1 MLETH
6 PFSTRGVGCALFRI
20 AAGWR
25 LPVLAVAGL
34 VLGLAATHAQPTSD
48 AAVVSINGL
57 TYQNQ
62 ASAGLAQDSSG
73 AYYWANSYML
83 YRYVPTDAYP
93 TDYATLSNGNSS
105 AAQLTMTPGGLIYYT
120 TTVHTIQRLLPSGA
134 VTQIAGVSGQSGYRD
149 GPGEQALFADPQG
162 LVADA
167 AGTLFVADR
176 ANHVIRKITPDG
188 MVSTLAGRAGF
199 EGSADGVGDTARF
212 RWPNRLALDAAGN
225 LYVTEQGNSAIRRIT
240 PQGVVTTFAGS
251 KTQGG
256 AVDGPAAVAR
266 FYSNAAGLVV
276 GADGYLYVMEYSRT
290 LRRVAPD
297 GTVVTVAG
305 SANASADYVDG
316 VGSSVRFSQPY
327 SLARAIDGTLLVGDG
342 FQIRRIVPAGLPF
355 APLIGVPPQSQ
366 SGALGGSVTFT
377 VTAYGLPAPTYSWR
391 KNGAVLPSA
400 GGPSLTL
407 TGLAAADAADYSV
420 VVTNNLGSTTSATAT
435 LTLVPPPANDAFAAR
450 ATLTGTTPAASVSFI
465 GASREA
471 GEPAHQ
477 PAGTGSLWWT
487 WTAPA
492 TGFVTLDAT
501 MAASGTGLKV
511 YTGTAL
517 DALAPVPPAPAYA
530 HSNGVARVTFA
541 ATAGTAYQIALE
553 STGTPPSGLASLSLG
568 YAYVVAPIAG
578 NSTEWYGG
586 GGTTDGTGTEARF
599 NTAFGIVRDSS
610 GNFLIS
616 DSQNHT
622 IRKMTPAGVVTT
634 FAGTAGN
641 YNYANGTGAAAAFRQ
656 PQGIAIDASN
666 NLYVADSWNHSIRK
680 ITPAGAVSLL
690 AGGAGESNSGFTNA
704 SGASARFNFPTA
716 VAVDTSGNVYVTD
729 TGNHV
734 IRRVTAAG
742 AVSTY
747 AGSGTAGLL
756 DGTGTTAQL
765 SSPSSL
771 ALRGTTLYFTQTG
784 SSYAILRAINLAN
797 AAVTTVVPES
807 GRLPYSARV
816 AAIDAAGN
824 AYLADPNYY
833 TSIYRVSP
841 QGVVSRIVGN
851 PYSSQTYVDGDG
863 LLANSPGSFGLTLDP
878 SENIWFTAQRSVR
891 RAQPTNLPIAPVLNT
906 APTGSVVAEGTPLT
920 LSVRAYGGPTM
931 NYQWSKDGTP
941 IPGATGPDL
950 VFSPAQMADSASYSV
965 TVSNP
970 SGTLTPPAVSV
981 FVVPMPANDNF
992 AAAEELSGATA
1003 SSVSYNYGA
1012 TRETGEPVLH
1022 ANAGGRTLWWKWT
1035 APHDGVIVA
1044 DTAGSE
1050 ILNYLGVYEG
1060 SSPAALT
1067 QLGFGISGT
1076 SANTS
1081 VGFLGDAARVNVNV
1095 RAGQTYAFLVDA
1107 QQAAQGVLQLN
1118 IAYAWTI
1125 TPFAGSTSMS
1135 GSTDGTG
1142 ANARFSSP
1150 SRMVGDAA
1158 GNLYVYDASSRTVR
1172 KITPGGEVTTLAGL
1186 AGQASSVTDGTGS
1199 EARFDAVSAM
1209 TISPAG
1215 DLYVVESNAHVI
1227 RRITAAG
1234 VVTTLA
1240 GTAAA
1245 SGATDGTGSEARFN
1259 RPWGITYGSDGA
1271 LYVSELNNH
1280 VIRRVTLA
1288 GVVTTV
1294 AGTAGQTG
1302 DAEGIGAA
1310 ARFNRPAA
1318 LAATA
1323 DGAVLIYELNNRR
1336 IRRLDLSTA
1345 AVTTFAGNS
1354 NYGGV
1359 TADGVG
1365 TGVGFNSVNALA
1377 VAASGDIY
1385 LAEGQVVR
1393 RLSADGRTTTLAG
1406 VNGQPGSALGPPP
1419 LGRFQSAQAIVVGP
1433 DGSLF
1438 VSDGNLHVVRRLVPS
1453 HAAQIPVIQS
1463 VPSNQ
1468 TVLAGTP
1475 VTFTIGYYG
1484 APAPQFVW
1492 RRDGQVVATTVTGTL
1507 AIAAAQVGDAGTYT
1521 VELTNSVGTSGSSAA
1536 WTLGVTPA
1544 AANDAFANRVALTGE
1559 TVQGTGNNYLATSE
1573 PGEPVH
1579 FEAES
1584 NRSVWWS
1591 WTASSSGYF
1600 MVDTIGSSFDPSVA
1614 VYTGSSLANL
1624 VLQGSGLS
1632 KATFAAVAGTTYQ
1645 IAIDGRAGVT
1655 GTITLRISPAYLASP
1670 FQTTTG
1676 YPPSGVT
1683 QDASGNVWF
1692 TSTDHTIRLIS
1703 ATGEMTIVAGAANT
1717 TGTTDAVGTAA
1728 RFNNPRGI
1736 ARAADGTLYVAD
1748 SNNQTIRRIA
1758 TNGTVTTIAGSAG
1771 LAGNTN
1777 GVGSAARFN
1786 SPYGLALDAA
1796 GENLFIADLGNR
1808 KIRKLV
1814 LATATVSDFSGSG
1827 SSASS
1832 SIHDGSALSARY
1844 SSAVDIAAGPDGYF
1858 YVADSGMRAVRK
1870 VAPDGSVTTLAGTR
1884 FNNGSNDGPFG
1895 VGRFQALQ
1903 GIAVEPSGSI
1913 LVADWHSVRRVT
1925 PTGEIITVLGRVEN
1939 EGLNDGL
1946 LDVARFRSPRGL
1958 VFGANGGYL
1967 ADTNNNRLV
1976 RLNSGAT
1983 PFPPRITSGPV
1994 TRSVYTGDSV
2004 TFSVAAVGVPTNFT
2018 YAWTRNNTPIAGA
2031 TTATLTLTD
2040 LTLAANG
2047 DYRVTVSNTA
2057 GSVESAPATL
2067 TVNARPANDTF
2078 AAATTLTGAAPS
2090 FIGSN
2095 GGAGLD
2101 AGEPVIAGI
2110 PGGASVW
2117 FRWTA
2122 PASGAVIADTAGS
2135 GFSAL
2140 IGIYTGDSLANLV
2153 AQASAVPVTTG
2164 ATTRPAAAMFTAIE
2178 GTSYWIAVDGAYGA
2192 TGDVVL
2198 HLSFTYNFSTLA
2210 GLAGSSGTTNGTG
2223 TAARFNGLNASA
2235 PDAAGNVYVADLRN
2249 HAIRKVAPDGTVT
2262 TLAGLPGTSGYANA
2276 TGTSAR
2282 FNNPAGIVL
2291 GTDGHLY
2298 VADATNHA
2306 IRRVTTA
2313 GVVTTYAGPTS
2324 AASGTAD
2331 GTGTAARFNTPVA
2344 LAVDAAGN
2352 LYVAES
2358 VNHAIRKIMPTPGG
2372 SVGAVITVA
2381 GLKGTSGAVNAN
2393 GTNARFF
2400 QPEGVAVDG
2409 AGNIYVAD
2417 FGNSSIRK
2425 IAPNGDVTTVAGG
2438 MGTTPVYGYIDGSV
2452 AVAKFQGPN
2461 GVTALPDGSL
2471 LVADYYNHALRK
2483 ITATGYVLT
2492 LAGGNGSGHENGT
2505 GLGIKFNGPSQI
2517 AFAPDGRLYVADQN
2531 NHVLRRGIITSAPSA
2546 PDITRQP
2553 QSVRLIAGSTFTLTA
2568 GAIGNPFPTY
2578 QWRRNGTP
2586 IDGATA
2592 ATFTLADA
2600 QPADSG
2606 SYTIVATNA
2615 NGTATSEAATVEI
2628 LPLPA
2633 NDSFGTRARILG
2645 GEFTLSTYN
2654 YAATAQPGEPAHGG
2668 APAARSVWFTWTAPA
2683 SGDVYLD
2690 TIGSTFDTRLALYDG
2705 DTLGTLRLIGENT
2718 SEPGAKFSKLRFTIA
2733 AGNTVHIAVDGV
2745 AGATGDFKLSL
2756 GYNFAFQLH
2765 AGATNTAGS
2774 TNGTLTQA
2782 RFNAPI
2788 AMASDA
2794 AGNLYIA
2801 DSENHVIR
2809 RITPAGAVSTF
2820 AGTAGSSGS
2829 ANGTGAAARFNRPF
2843 GIVADK
2849 LGNLFVADT
2858 SNHTIRKIVIAT
2870 AAVSTLAGTAGS
2882 TGTTDGTGAAARFN
2896 TPVNLAVDAANNL
2909 YVTDYNNR
2917 TIRKVTQAGV
2927 VSLFAGTP
2935 ATVGNLPRYFNTP
2948 WGVAVDAA
2956 GNVYVS
2962 DSSDIRKITPEG
2974 VASYFVGDP
2983 NAYNETYA
2991 DGAGTAARFNR
3002 PSQLTI
3008 DPQGN
3013 LYVADQLNHV
3023 IRQVTPAGEV
3033 RTLGGHP
3040 GEAAHLNGTAGDA
3053 YFAHPTGIVM
3063 DAGGYLYIGSASM
3076 HIVTVGL
3083 RQAGPRAPFISTQ
3096 PADQAVV
3103 AGGTASFVVVA
3114 AGQPAPTYQWRKNG
3128 TNLPGA
3134 TSPLLSL
3141 ANVSAADVAN
3151 YDVVITNANGT
3162 VTSRA
3167 AALTLAAAPA
3177 NDAFAAAATLTGL
3190 SASATGFAT
3199 VATAE
3204 AGEPAHAGAAAARS
3218 LWWTWTAP
3226 ANGAVLVETTG
3237 SAVDTRLAAYTGGAL
3252 GSLALVAEND
3262 DTTAGGGSRV
3272 QFVAVAGTTYRFV
3285 VDVHGPGNG
3294 AVRLAL
3300 DYAFVVSTLAGTSG
3314 LSGAANGTG
3323 TLASFNLPYRVAT
3336 DSLGNLYVADTGNHV
3351 IRKITPAGVVTTF
3364 AGSPGQAGTADGNAA
3379 TARFNSPA
3387 GIALDA
3393 LDTLY
3398 VADAGNHTIRKITS
3412 AGVVTTIAG
3421 LAGTSGSA
3429 DGSGTTARFSTPV
3442 DLAVDPVTNGGSTLL
3457 VADFGNHTIRR
3468 VTNTGTVT
3476 TLAGTAGQTGF
3487 ADGTGSAARFN
3498 APRGVAVDASAV
3510 IYVADTDNHTLRRIT
3525 SAGVVTTL
3533 AGFPGSAGTI
3543 DGDSAAARFSS
3554 PMDLAIDASGRLL
3567 ITQIGGGAIRRRAA
3581 DGTVTT
3587 VAGGTTG
3594 GADGTSFAARFN
3606 TPFGV
3611 ALKSDGTAFVADVNN
3626 HLVRQL
3632 TPANLTAA
3640 PQTITFAALPDVPFG
3655 AAPITLT
3662 ATSSSG
3668 LAVVFEVVAGE
3679 ASVNGNQLTLLGTGT
3694 VTIRATQPGNASWLP
3709 AEPVERS
3716 FTVNAGFAAWLVEN
3730 FAPAEIE
3737 NPALTGPNADFDRD
3751 GFSNL
3756 VEYALGLDPRLA
3768 SNANTPT
3775 VAASASEWTFT
3786 YTRPADRSD
3795 VTYTVQAS
3803 ANLTLW
3809 TDVPA
3814 TRTATGPTETW
3825 RATVP
3830 VTGNP
3835 NLLFRLKVVQ
3845 PSPE

>member
-34 VLGLAATHAQPTSD
+34 VFAAVAAQAQPAHEAS
-48 AAVVSINGL
+48 VVSISDL
-57 TYQNQ
+57 ISVQQ
-62 ASAGLAQDSSG
+62 ASTGLAQDATG
-73 AYYWANSYML
+73 AIYWSDSYYV
-83 YRYVPTDAYP
+83 YRYAPTDAYP
-93 TDYATLSNGNSS
+93 TNYATLINGNSQ
-105 AAQLTMTPGGLIYYT
+105 AAQLTMAPGGLIYYAT
-120 TTVHTIQRLLPSGA
+120 TTYTIQRLLPSGA
-134 VTQIAGVSGQSGYRD
+134 LTQLAGVAGQSGYRD
-149 GPGEQALFADPQG
+149 GPGAQALFADPQG

-176 ANHVIRKITPDG
+176 ANHVIRKITTDG

-199 EGSADGVGDTARF
+199 DGSADGVGDTARF
-212 RWPNRLALDAAGN
+212 RWPSRLALDAAGN
-225 LYVTEQGNSAIRRIT
+225 LYVSEQGNSAIRRIT

-251 KTQGG
+251 KTQSGT
-256 AVDGPAAVAR
+256 VDGPATVAR
-266 FYSNAAGLVV
+266 FYPNAGGLIV
-276 GADGYLYVMEYSRT
+276 ADDGYLYVMESNRAV
-290 LRRVAPD
+290 RRVAPD

-305 SANASADYVDG
+305 LANASAGYVDG
-316 VGSSVRFSQPY
+316 VGSFARFSQP
-327 SLARAIDGTLLVGDG
+327 SMLARAVDGTLLVGDG
-342 FQIRRIVPAGLPF
+342 NRIRRIVPAGRPF
-355 APLIGVPPQSQ
+355 APLIAVPPQSQ

-391 KNGAVLPSA
+391 KNGTVLPGA

-407 TGLAAADAADYSV
+407 AGLAAADAADYSV

-450 ATLTGTTPAASVSFI
+450 ATLTGTTPSASVSFI
-465 GASREA
+465 GATRES

-511 YTGTAL
+511 YTGNAL
-517 DALAPVPPAPAYA
+517 DALAPVAPAPAYA

-553 STGTPPSGLASLSLG
+553 SAGTPPSGLASLSLG
-568 YAYVVAPIAG
+568 YAYVVAAIAG

-599 NTAFGIVRDSS
+599 QTAAGIVRDSN
-610 GNFLIS
+610 GNFFITDFS
-616 DSQNHT
+616 AHT
-622 IRKMTPAGVVTT
+622 IRRMTPAGVVTT
-634 FAGTAGN
+634 FAGTAGT

-690 AGGAGESNSGFTNA
+690 AGGAGETNSGFTNA

-716 VAVDTSGNVYVTD
+716 VAVDTSGNVYVAD
-729 TGNHV
+729 SGNHV

-756 DGTGTTAQL
+756 DGTGTAAQL
-765 SSPSSL
+765 SSPSSI
-771 ALRGTTLYFTQTG
+771 AIRGTTLYFTQSG
-784 SSYAILRAINLAN
+784 SSYAILRAINLSN

-824 AYLADPNYY
+824 AYLVDPNYY

-878 SENIWFTAQRSVR
+878 SENLWFTAQRSVR
-891 RAQPTNLPIAPVLNT
+891 RAQPTNLAIAPMLNT
-906 APTGSVVAEGTPLT
+906 APAGAVVAEGTAHT

-931 NYQWSKDGTP
+931 AYQWSKDGTP
-941 IPGATGPDL
+941 IPGATEPDL

-965 TVSNP
+965 TVSNA

-981 FVVPMPANDNF
+981 FVVPVPANDAF
-992 AAAEELSGATA
+992 ASADELTGASA
-1003 SSVSYNYGA
+1003 SSTSYNYGA
-1012 TRETGEPVLH
+1012 TRESGEPILH
-1022 ANAGGRTLWWKWT
+1022 ASAGGRTLWWKWT

-1050 ILNYLGVYEG
+1050 ILNFLGAYQGASPGALTSLGVA
-1060 SSPAALT
+1060 SSGAYQNPS
-1067 QLGFGISGT
+1067 LGLI
-1076 SANTS
+1076 
-1081 VGFLGDAARVNVNV
+1081 GDAARLHLNVL
-1095 RAGQTYAFLVDA
+1095 AGQTYHFVVDA
-1107 QQAAQGVLQLN
+1107 QQAAQGILRLN
-1118 IAYAWTI
+1118 VAYALTA
-1125 TPFAGSTSMS
+1125 TNFAGTTSAS

-1142 ANARFSSP
+1142 DAARFSGP
-1150 SRMVGDAA
+1150 GPLTRDAA
-1158 GNLYVYDASSRTVR
+1158 GNLYVFDNNNRTIR
-1172 KITPGGEVTTLAGL
+1172 KITPAGVVTTLAG
-1186 AGQASSVTDGTGS
+1186 ATGQLGSTDGTGS
-1199 EARFDAVSAM
+1199 DARFTSLAGFAVDPS
-1209 TISPAG
+1209 G
-1215 DLYVVESNAHVI
+1215 NLYAVDQSTHVI
-1227 RRITAAG
+1227 RKITPAG

-1240 GTAAA
+1240 GTAGTIG
-1245 SGATDGTGSEARFN
+1245 SSDGTGAAALFN
-1259 RPWGITYGSDGA
+1259 SPRGIAYGSDGH
-1271 LYVSELNNH
+1271 LYVVDSGNH
-1280 VIRRVTLA
+1280 TIRRVTLA
-1288 GVVTTV
+1288 GVVTTF
-1294 AGTAGQTG
+1294 AGTAGQPEYL
-1302 DAEGIGAA
+1302 DATGAA
-1310 ARFNRPAA
+1310 ARFSSPRA
-1318 LAATA
+1318 LAASA
-1323 DGAVLIYELNNRR
+1323 DGQLYVYDTNVRR
-1336 IRRLDLSTA
+1336 IRRIDLATA
-1345 AVTTFAGNS
+1345 AVTTFAGS
-1354 NYGGV
+1354 PYYSVPVDGIGQ
-1359 TADGVG
+1359 GVG
-1365 TGVGFNSVNALA
+1365 YGVVNALA
-1377 VAASGDIY
+1377 ADANGNVFFSDGNR
-1385 LAEGQVVR
+1385 VVR
-1393 RLSADGRTTTLAG
+1393 RLTSEGRATTLVGLAG
-1406 VNGQPGSALGPPP
+1406 SSGL
-1419 LGRFQSAQAIVVGP
+1419 AIGTGP
-1433 DGSLF
+1433 DARFISPQGIALA
-1438 VSDGNLHVVRRLVPS
+1438 SDGTLYVADSGLHVIRRLAPS
-1453 HAAQIPVIQS
+1453 YEPQAPVIQT
-1463 VPSNQ
+1463 VPANQ
-1468 TVLAGTP
+1468 VVLGGTA
-1475 VTFTIGYYG
+1475 VTFTVGYLG
-1484 APAPQFVW
+1484 APAPQFAW
-1492 RRDGQVVATTVTGTL
+1492 RRDGNLVATTNTGTL
-1507 AIAAAQVGDAGTYT
+1507 TIPSVQVSDAGTYT
-1521 VELTNSVGTSGSSAA
+1521 VELTNSAGTALSGS
-1536 WTLGVTPA
+1536 WTLGVTPQA
-1544 AANDAFANRVALTGE
+1544 VNDAFADRIVLTGE
-1559 TVQGTGNNYLATSE
+1559 NVQTTGNNFSATSE
-1573 PGEPVH
+1573 AGEPVH

-1591 WTASSSGYF
+1591 WTAPASGYF
-1600 MVDTIGSSFDPSVA
+1600 MVDTIGSSFDAMIA
-1614 VYTGSSLANL
+1614 VYTGSALPHLVSL
-1624 VLQGSGLS
+1624 GSGLFRLS
-1632 KATFAAVAGTTYQ
+1632 FTAVAGTTYHL
-1645 IAIDGRAGVT
+1645 AVDGRAGAT
-1655 GTITLRISPAYLASP
+1655 GAIALRIQPAYVASP
-1670 FQTTTG
+1670 FLSTTG
-1676 YPPSGVT
+1676 VPPSSVA
-1683 QDASGNVWF
+1683 QDSSGNVWF
-1692 TSTDHTIRLIS
+1692 TSSDHTVRRIS
-1703 ATGEMTIVAGAANT
+1703 AAGEMTIVAGAAT
-1717 TGTTDAVGTAA
+1717 VSGSTDAVGAAA

-1736 ARAADGTLYVAD
+1736 ARAADGTLYVSD
-1748 SNNQTIRRIA
+1748 SGNHTIRRIA
-1758 TNGTVTTIAGSAG
+1758 TDGTVTT
-1771 LAGNTN
+1771 LAGTAGQASFVN
-1777 GVGSAARFN
+1777 GTGSVARFN
-1786 SPYGLALDAA
+1786 TPQGLTLDAA
-1796 GENLFIADLGNR
+1796 GENLYIAEANR
-1808 KIRKLV
+1808 RIRKLA
-1814 LATATVSDFSGSG
+1814 LATGEVTTFSGSG
-1827 SSASS
+1827 SSPTS
-1832 SIHDGSALSARY
+1832 SIHDGSALGARY
-1844 SSAVDIAAGPDGYF
+1844 SNPTDITLAADGFF

-1870 VAPDGSVTTLAGTR
+1870 VAPDGSVTTFAGTR
-1884 FNNGSNDGPFG
+1884 FNNGSTDGAVG
-1895 VGRFQALQ
+1895 VARFESLQ
-1903 GIAVEPSGSI
+1903 NIVAEPSGSL
-1913 LVADWHSVRRVT
+1913 LVTDLHAVRRIT
-1925 PTGEIITVLGRVEN
+1925 TTGEVITVLGGVN
-1939 EGLNDGL
+1939 EAGQSDGVF
-1946 LDVARFRSPRGL
+1946 DEARFRNLRGI
-1958 VFGANGGYL
+1958 VFGASGGYV
-1967 ADTNNNRLV
+1967 ADTNNARMV
-1976 RLNSGAT
+1976 RINAGTT
-1983 PFPPRITSGPV
+1983 PFAPRIASGPSSR
-1994 TRSVYTGDSV
+1994 TAYTGDSV
-2004 TFSVAAVGVPTNFT
+2004 TLSVSAIGVPVDFT
-2018 YAWTRNNTPIAGA
+2018 YAWTRNNVAIPNSNTPTLTLANLA
-2031 TTATLTLTD
+2031 TTAT
-2040 LTLAANG
+2040 G
-2047 DYRVTVSNTA
+2047 DYRVTVTNTA

-2067 TVNARPANDTF
+2067 TVNERPANDAF
-2078 AAATTLTGAAPS
+2078 ASAVTLTGAAPS
-2090 FIGSN
+2090 FIGTN
-2095 GGAGLD
+2095 AGATRE
-2101 AGEPVIAGI
+2101 AGEPVIASV

-2135 GFSAL
+2135 SVNTLLAVHTGNAL
-2140 IGIYTGDSLANLV
+2140 QDLALV
-2153 AQASAVPVTTG
+2153 VQGQTPVPTG
-2164 ATTRPAAAMFTAIE
+2164 ATIRSNAVMFTAVE
-2178 GTSYWIAVDGAYGA
+2178 GTTYWIAVDGEYGA
-2192 TGDVVL
+2192 TGDIVL

-2210 GLAGSSGTTNGTG
+2210 GLAGTSGNTNGVG
-2223 TAARFNGLNASA
+2223 TAARFNRLNASA
-2235 PDAAGNVYVADLRN
+2235 PDNLGNVYVADLNN
-2249 HAIRKVAPDGTVT
+2249 HTIRKVAADGTVT
-2262 TLAGLPGTSGYANA
+2262 TFAGSPGSAAYTNS

-2282 FNNPAGIVL
+2282 FNNPAGIVV
-2291 GTDGHLY
+2291 GPDGNIY
-2298 VADATNHA
+2298 VADASNHA
-2306 IRRVTTA
+2306 IRRITPA
-2313 GVVTTYAGPTS
+2313 GAVSTFAGPTS
-2324 AASGTAD
+2324 AASGTTDA
-2331 GTGTAARFNTPVA
+2331 TGTSARFNGPVA
-2344 LAVDAAGN
+2344 LVFDAAGN
-2352 LYVAES
+2352 LYVAEFG
-2358 VNHAIRKIMPTPGG
+2358 NHAVRKITPGG
-2372 SVGAVITVA
+2372 AVTTVA
-2381 GLKGTSGAVNAN
+2381 GLKGTSGAVDAT
-2393 GTNARFF
+2393 GTAARFNS
-2400 QPEGVAVDG
+2400 PEGIAVDS
-2409 AGNIYVAD
+2409 AGNLYVAD
-2417 FGNSSIRK
+2417 FNNYAVRK
-2425 IAPNGDVTTVAGG
+2425 IAPDGAVTTLAGQLG
-2438 MGTTPVYGYIDGSV
+2438 SGGYIDG
-2452 AVAKFQGPN
+2452 AATAARFNRPN
-2461 GVTALPDGSL
+2461 GVTALPDGSI
-2471 LVADYYNHALRK
+2471 LVADYYNSALRQ
-2483 ITATGYVLT
+2483 ITPAGYVLT
-2492 LAGGNGSGHENGT
+2492 LAGGNGNGHVNGT
-2505 GLGIKFNGPSQI
+2505 GLGLKFNGPSQI
-2517 AFAPDGRLYVADQN
+2517 AFDANGRLYVADQS

-2578 QWRRNGTP
+2578 QWRRNGSP
-2586 IDGATA
+2586 IAGATA
-2592 ATFTLADA
+2592 ATFSLADA

-2606 SYTIVATNA
+2606 SYTVVATNA

-2654 YAATAQPGEPAHGG
+2654 YAATAQTGEPAHGG

-2733 AGNTVHIAVDGV
+2733 AGSTVHIAVDGV

-2765 AGATNTAGS
+2765 AGASNTAGS

-2809 RITPAGAVSTF
+2809 RITPAGAVTTF

-2858 SNHTIRKIVIAT
+2858 SNHTIRKIVIST
-2870 AAVSTLAGTAGS
+2870 AAVSTLAGTAAS

-2909 YVTDYNNR
+2909 YVSDYSNR
-2917 TIRKVTQAGV
+2917 TIRKITQAGV
-2927 VSLFAGTP
+2927 VTTFAGT
-2935 ATVGNLPRYFNTP
+2935 AGTVGNLPRYFNTP
-2948 WGVAVDAA
+2948 WGLAVDAA

-2962 DSSDIRKITPEG
+2962 DSADIRKITPEG
-2974 VASYFVGDP
+2974 VASYFVGHQNGDIG
-2983 NAYNETYA
+2983 YA
-2991 DGAGTAARFNR
+2991 DGAGSAARFNR

-3008 DPQGN
+3008 DSAGN

-3063 DAGGYLYIGSASM
+3063 DAGGYLYVGSASM

-3083 RQAGPRAPFISTQ
+3083 RQAGPRAPFVSTQ
-3096 PADQAVV
+3096 PADQSVA

-3151 YDVVITNANGT
+3151 YDVVVTNANGT

-3177 NDAFAAAATLTGL
+3177 NDAFAAAATLMGL
-3190 SASATGFAT
+3190 SASATAFPS
-3199 VATAE
+3199 VASAE

-3218 LWWTWTAP
+3218 LWWAWTAP
-3226 ANGAVLVETTG
+3226 ANGTVIVETTG
-3237 SAVDTRLAAYTGGAL
+3237 STVDTRLAAYTGGAL

-3272 QFVAVAGTTYRFV
+3272 QFVAVAGTTYRFA
-3285 VDVHGPGNG
+3285 VDVNGAGNG

-3300 DYAFVVSTLAGTSG
+3300 DYAYVVSTFAGTSG
-3314 LSGAANGTG
+3314 LSGTANGTG
-3323 TLASFNLPYRVAT
+3323 TAASFNLPYRVAA

-3351 IRKITPAGVVTTF
+3351 IRKITPAGAVTTF

-3421 LAGTSGSA
+3421 LAGTAGSA
-3429 DGSGTTARFSTPV
+3429 DGSGTAARFSTPV

-3468 VTNTGTVT
+3468 VTNTGAVT
-3476 TLAGTAGQTGF
+3476 TLAGSAGQTGF

-3498 APRGVAVDASAV
+3498 APRGVAVDSSAV

-3533 AGFPGSAGTI
+3533 AGFPGSAGI
-3543 DGDSAAARFSS
+3543 LDGDSATARFSS
-3554 PMDLAIDASGRLL
+3554 PMDLAVDASGRLL

-3587 VAGGTTG
+3587 VAGGITG
-3594 GADGTSFAARFN
+3594 GADGTSFAARFS

-3640 PQTITFAALPDVPFG
+3640 PQTITFAAPPDVPFG
-3655 AAPITLT
+3655 AAPITLN

-3679 ASVNGNQLTLLGTGT
+3679 ASVSGNQLTLLGTGT

-3709 AEPVERS
+3709 AEPVLRS
-3716 FTVNAGFAAWLVEN
+3716 FTVTAGFAAWLVEN
-3730 FAPAEIE
+3730 FTPAEIE

-3756 VEYALGLDPRLA
+3756 VEYALGLDPRVA
-3768 SNANTPT
+3768 SNADVPT

-3786 YTRPADRSD
+3786 YTRPADRSN

-3803 ANLTLW
+3803 TNLTTW
-3809 TDVPA
+3809 TDVAA
-3814 TRTATGPTETW
+3814 TRTVTGPTETW

-3835 NLLFRLKVVQ
+3835 NLIFRLKIVQ
-3845 PSPE
+3845 SSPQ